1 LAQILLA
8 DDNQVILQLLR
19 RLIESHAGW
28 QVCGEASNG
37 QQALAKAMELK
48 PDVMVLDFAMPGL
61 NGLQVAAEIS
71 RACPTLPMILHTIH
85 DFPEMISEAK
95 KVGIREVVSKTDD
108 SARLLDVMERLLAE
122 KSSTAAAGALM
133 SSTQAAEPGSK
144 EEVNEKLQNLQP
156 PEPN

>member
-8 DDNQVILQLLR
+8 DDNKVILQLLR

-37 QQALAKAMELK
+37 QQALAKALELK
-48 PDVMVLDFAMPGL
+48 PDMMVLDFAMPGL

-71 RACPTLPMILHTIH
+71 RTCPSLPMILHTIH

-95 KVGIREVVSKTDD
+95 KVGIREVVSKTDA
-108 SARLLDVMERLLAE
+108 SARLMDVMERILQE
-122 KSSTAAAGALM
+122 KSTSAAPGALI
-133 SSTQAAEPGSK
+133 SPPQAEPGSA
-144 EEVNEKLQNLQP
+144 EEVTEKLQKLQS

>member
-1 LAQILLA
+1 LTQILLA

-28 QVCGEASNG
+28 QVCGEASDG

-48 PDVMVLDFAMPGL
+48 PDLMVLDFAMPGL

-71 RACPTLPMILHTIH
+71 RACPALPIILHTIH

-95 KVGIREVVSKTDD
+95 KVGIREVVSKTDA
-108 SARLLDVMERLLAE
+108 SARLLDVMEKILQE
-122 KSSTAAAGALM
+122 KSASAAAGALV
-133 SSTQAAEPGSK
+133 SPPQAEPGSAD
-144 EEVNEKLQNLQP
+144 EVTEKLQNLQP
-156 PEPN
+156 PKPN